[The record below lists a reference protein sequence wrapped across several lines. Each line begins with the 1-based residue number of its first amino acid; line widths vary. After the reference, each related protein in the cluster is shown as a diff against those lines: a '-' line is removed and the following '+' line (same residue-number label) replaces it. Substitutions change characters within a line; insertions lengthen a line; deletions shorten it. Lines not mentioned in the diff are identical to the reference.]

1 MTSYACASDQSEVY
15 YKGFTTELRVEDLI
29 TSTTISTSS
38 DAATTRGSIPSSI
51 AKSTEPPSTSSGGPT
66 SGPDAESNSS
76 SPANN
81 IGAII
86 GGVAGCLALVCGFGL
101 AAVWLLRRNRNAKA
115 KAASSSS
122 SASSSD
128 GDGVSFEGKPELEA
142 AGRRPIPTY
151 ERAELFGQSR
161 SEMSARG
168 PAAYD
173 TSTYRTD
180 DRPMTPVE
188 LPTTARAGWV

>member
-1 MTSYACASDQSEVY
+1 VDPNPVTNYACASDQSEDF
-15 YKGFTTELRVEDLI
+15 YKGFTTELRLEDFI
-29 TSTTISTSS
+29 TSTTTTFTSS
-38 DAATTRGSIPSSI
+38 DVATTRGSTQSSI
-51 AKSTEPPSTSSGGPT
+51 PRTTEPPPNVPT
-66 SGPDAESNSS
+66 SGQVESNSS

-101 AAVWLLRRNRNAKA
+101 AAVWLLRRNKNAKA
-115 KAASSSS
+115 KASASS
-122 SASSSD
+122 SASSD
-128 GDGVSFEGKPELEA
+128 GDGASLDGKPELEA
-142 AGRRPIPTY
+142 AGRRTTY

-168 PAAYD
+168 LAAYD
-173 TSTYRTD
+173 TSMYRAD